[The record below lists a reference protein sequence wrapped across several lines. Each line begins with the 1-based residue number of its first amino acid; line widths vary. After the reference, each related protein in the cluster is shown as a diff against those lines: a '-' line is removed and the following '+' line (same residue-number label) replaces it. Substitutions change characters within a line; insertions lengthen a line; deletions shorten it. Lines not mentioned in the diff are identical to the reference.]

1 MSVALLI
8 SKTNRTLR
16 VLYVSLRYTHTH
28 THYDCGLPR
37 SRIEQV
43 QVECRPAVGGLYNIR
58 CDQILAHPLASE
70 WLDPLSAS

>member
-16 VLYVSLRYTHTH
+16 VLYVSLRYTHTQ
-28 THYDCGLPR
+28 YDCGLPR

-70 WLDPLSAS
+70 